1 MKGFAVLALAAA
13 GCAWGLGFPLGK
25 VALREMDP
33 AHLVLLRFA
42 VAALAGAPF
51 ALARRD
57 TRALFRSPAL
67 LIGGV
72 LYGLAFLLQ
81 FEGLARVSVTVAA
94 LLVGAMP
101 AMIALSARLM
111 GERQTRLSWAGVA
124 GATLG
129 AALIAGRPDGA
140 STPLGVALS
149 LLSLFIFI
157 GWLVALK
164 RVPQPPTLMAI
175 PAVTMIVAT
184 LTVLPIA
191 LLLHGPP
198 RLDVSPVAWAGVIGQ
213 GLISTLLATAAWQYG
228 ARRVGSATAG
238 VFINIEP
245 LMGAALG
252 VLLFGDRMNPGLV
265 VGGAMILVGS
275 VAVVMGERGS
285 PATALGHDVPAT
297 PA

>member
-111 GERQTRLSWAGVA
+111 GERQTRLSWTGVA

-129 AALIAGRPDGA
+129 AAVIAGRPDGA

-157 GWLVALK
+157 GWLIALK
-164 RVPQPPTLMAI
+164 RAPRPPTLMAI

-191 LLLHGPP
+191 LVLHGPP
-198 RLDVSPVAWAGVIGQ
+198 KLNVSLVAWAGVIGQ
-213 GLISTLLATAAWQYG
+213 GLISTLLATAAWQFG

-245 LMGAALG
+245 LLGATLG
-252 VLLFGDRMNPGLV
+252 VLMFGDRMTSGLV
-265 VGGAMILVGS
+265 LGGAMILVGS

-285 PATALGHDVPAT
+285 PVSALGHDVPAT